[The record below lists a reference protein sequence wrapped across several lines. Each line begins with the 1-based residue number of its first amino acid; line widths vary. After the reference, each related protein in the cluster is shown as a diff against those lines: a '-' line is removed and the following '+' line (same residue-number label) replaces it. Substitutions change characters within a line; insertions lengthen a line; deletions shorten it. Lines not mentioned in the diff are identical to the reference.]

1 MRLFVGFQPTG
12 CEESKKKNSPH
23 ILYTVLIS
31 VLVFRQNAAR
41 ILNVIISKFGI
52 QRTCTRTTYLPI
64 GGKSKVT

>member
-1 MRLFVGFQPTG
+1 MRLSVGFQPTG
-12 CEESKKKNSPH
+12 CEESRNNSTH
-23 ILYTVLIS
+23 TLYTVLIS

-52 QRTCTRTTYLPI
+52 QRTCTRSTYIPI